1 MEFLFSSLSLMAI
14 TLAMLFLAFSLW
26 KAARRI
32 FNVGIVVD
40 LIFFFVFV
48 KLLFY
53 YLLPEI
59 LRINSDY
66 QFEREEGVAITSLI
80 YVYSIELVS
89 WAMWGV
95 ALLCTFNMV
104 AKNKKKVTLAEFVV
118 KKCSESKI
126 ILTFLVLGF
135 LVMRT
140 FTLALIEGG
149 PILEIFKSLFFY
161 AGLACGP
168 VLMVLSLRYYG
179 KSLFILGVFSS
190 VFSILSLSTRGAL
203 VYLTLFC
210 LFLTWFILRDR
221 VSKLIAV
228 SLVVVFSAV
237 YFVFGGLI
245 FGSFAMDESGQLSVD
260 VGIAS
265 HKKGERSVLGD
276 IEWRFGAPTRLGTAF
291 IDLYGRGEA
300 AGFNPIKHS
309 LMGFLPRFIDPD
321 KPYPSTVQGD
331 DIYSQGMYVIYRE
344 RYGYDTFSM
353 VEFPTGG
360 HFYWEFGLAG
370 VFFLSAI
377 SGIYIALCANWFS
390 RFGIVALPLMIA
402 IFKPWGYMDPKIWV
416 SDIAMQIYQIILPL
430 IALFFAVQ
438 LMRYVLMMFKKAA
451 ISVKQSSSCAL

>member
-1 MEFLFSSLSLMAI
+1 MFSLLKRGMMEFFFSSSILMFI
-14 TLAMLFLAFSLW
+14 TLAMLFLAFFLW
-26 KAARRI
+26 IAARRI

-40 LIFFFVFV
+40 FIFFFVFV

-59 LRINSDY
+59 LRISSDY
-66 QFEREEGVAITSLI
+66 QFEREDGVAITSLI
-80 YVYSIELVS
+80 YVYLIELVS
-89 WAMWGV
+89 WATWGM
-95 ALLCTFNMV
+95 ALLCTFNLV
-104 AKNKKKVTLAEFVV
+104 AKNKKKITLAEFVV
-118 KKCSESKI
+118 KK
-126 ILTFLVLGF
+126 
-135 LVMRT
+135 
-140 FTLALIEGG
+140 
-149 PILEIFKSLFFY
+149 
-161 AGLACGP
+161 
-168 VLMVLSLRYYG
+168 RYYG
-179 KSLFILGVFSS
+179 KLLFILGAFSS
-190 VFSILSLSTRGAL
+190 TFSVLSLSTRGAL

-228 SLVVVFSAV
+228 SLIVAFSAV

-291 IDLYGRGEA
+291 IDLYDRGEA

-309 LMGFLPRFIDPD
+309 LMGFLPRFIDSD

-377 SGIYIALCANWFS
+377 SGFYIALCANWFS